1 MKNPLDTLVGTITCG
16 LIITIV
22 LYFIVKATEHVAS

>member
-1 MKNPLDTLVGTITCG
+1 MKNPLDSLVGTITCG

-22 LYFIVKATEHVAS
+22 LFIIVKVTEGAPT